1 MKSGTWIGR
10 EGWMEMR
17 TDRQRGKSK
26 EMEIRTS
33 PPLILLAR
41 INGGTVV
48 RLVARTG
55 TGRRTKTRTYR

>member
-1 MKSGTWIGR
+1 
-10 EGWMEMR
+10 MEMR